1 MKPNPAFGRNQIR
14 FISCLSYLSW
24 FPACSFDKRGTTKE
38 AKDTKTLR
46 RKVHPQIS
54 QISTDDFN
62 AEVFSICENLR
73 NLWIN
78 PFVEKHHLVKELR
91 SGADRILRATRRFE
105 LFVLRIEHGFYG
117 KCESVFHPWLNVSR
131 LHRDKSGAARA
142 FDRPGLRCARPGQ
155 PGA

>member
-78 PFVEKHHLVKELR
+78 PFVEKHLGQKNESFESCTQLR
-91 SGADRILRATRRFE
+91 QATIF
-105 LFVLRIEHGFYG
+105 LPL
-117 KCESVFHPWLNVSR
+117 
-131 LHRDKSGAARA
+131 
-142 FDRPGLRCARPGQ
+142 
-155 PGA
+155 